1 MACSFSIHAA
11 SFYRFKLY
19 HISEIFKNKMIHLVK
34 YYREMKTERCAVF
47 TLGLEHKVTLG
58 SLITLCCDNGIM

>member
-1 MACSFSIHAA
+1 
-11 SFYRFKLY
+11 
-19 HISEIFKNKMIHLVK
+19 MIHLVK
-34 YYREMKTERCAVF
+34 YYREMKTERCPVF